1 MFPRPT
7 AEAAAARMNAHFPD
21 QEARCF
27 FISPAISFLSHF
39 QGAPAPSPSLKER
52 AAASRTVQPP
62 VETV

>member
-7 AEAAAARMNAHFPD
+7 AEAAAAKMNAHFPD

-27 FISPAISFLSHF
+27 FISPAIAFLSHF
-39 QGAPAPSPSLKER
+39 QGARAPSPSLKER